1 VDSFASQG
9 RTLSRD
15 IIPKNPLDMDIL
27 ESIKE
32 NLFRYK
38 ADIPSLEYAKQYLE
52 ERNYPPQGKQL
63 AITILDRNE
72 DPEALRSTVI
82 QLAMTN
88 VLKEMF
94 LGIDRDHFRVQKII
108 VSDQSDLDI
117 AKTNRGLLYT
127 VNDVLTN
134 MLGEADHPQI
144 FYFHLDTEISEII
157 YEYLRDS
164 FKMRK
169 EEKGSPILGKG
180 MNMAIGSLVSSDPS
194 ADGRWDDDTVL
205 VYMDAEN
212 KEVNYRDPFLLGAPL
227 IYEGSPILFSKAA
240 FRRYH
245 MEGERRKLGGRVN
258 ASLGVPLI
266 SMLIYKGLIPLKK
279 PIIYPLS
286 GEIGIDRNLF
296 WSMRIAKRYGVETTT
311 LLQLFGRDEKG
322 NTMLPEECF
331 LQIDLGIN
339 MDQPIAEGKPA
350 KEVLRGVRRMSG
362 DIIHSTFQIMGKGI
376 REVWGSSEDFM
387 KMFKEFQMY
396 SIERWMQSH
405 DNRLITGGV
414 SHNQLGRVVRGVM
427 KEQAENLF
435 VEENF
440 FTRAWREL
448 REALSP
454 GDEGFM
460 PPINMIRDTMGNKFE
475 ELRERLIQKAERIC

>member
-1 VDSFASQG
+1 
-9 RTLSRD
+9 
-15 IIPKNPLDMDIL
+15 MDL
-27 ESIKE
+27 PESIKE

-38 ADIPSLEYAKQYLE
+38 ADIPSLDYAKQYLE
-52 ERNYPPQGKQL
+52 ARDYPRQGKQL
-63 AITILDRNE
+63 VITILDRNE

-88 VLKEMF
+88 VLKEIF
-94 LGIDRDHFRVQKII
+94 LGIDRDHFRVQRII

-127 VNDVLTN
+127 VSDVLTN
-134 MLGEADHPQI
+134 MLGKADHPEI
-144 FYFHLDTEISEII
+144 FYFHFDTEVSEIA
-157 YEYLRDS
+157 YEYLRDPL
-164 FKMRK
+164 KIRK
-169 EEKGSPILGKG
+169 EEKGSPLLGKG
-180 MNMAIGSLVSSDPS
+180 INMAMSSLVSSDP
-194 ADGRWDDDTVL
+194 ATGGRGAEDVVL

-212 KEVNYRDPFLLGAPL
+212 KEVNYRDPFLLGSPL
-227 IYEGSPILFSKAA
+227 VYEGSPILFSKAA

-266 SMLIYKGLIPLKK
+266 SMLIHKGLIPLKN

-286 GEIGIDRNLF
+286 GEIGMERNLF

-311 LLQLFGRDEKG
+311 LLQLFGKDDKG

-350 KEVLRGVRRMSG
+350 KEVLRGVRRMSE
-362 DIIHSTFQIMGKGI
+362 DIIQSTFQIMGRGI
-376 REVWGSSEDFM
+376 RGAWSSYEEFLE
-387 KMFKEFQMY
+387 MFEEFQIY
-396 SIERWMQSH
+396 SIERWTQSH
-405 DNRLITGGV
+405 DNMLITGGV
-414 SHNQLGRVVRGVM
+414 THDQLRRVVHGVM
-427 KEQAENLF
+427 REQAENLF
-435 VEENF
+435 AEENL
-440 FTRAWREL
+440 FTRTLRKI
-448 REALSP
+448 REALTR

-460 PPINMIRDTMGNKFE
+460 PPINMIGDTMGNKFE
-475 ELRERLIQKAERIC
+475 ELRERFIQKAEKIF

>member
-1 VDSFASQG
+1 
-9 RTLSRD
+9 
-15 IIPKNPLDMDIL
+15 MDIP
-27 ESIKE
+27 EYVKG
-32 NLFRYK
+32 NVFRYR
-38 ADIPSLEYAKQYLE
+38 ADIPSLEYAKHYLE

-63 AITILDRNE
+63 VITILDRNE

-108 VSDQSDLDI
+108 VSDQSDLHI
-117 AKTNRGLLYT
+117 SKTNRGLLYT
-127 VNDVLTN
+127 VKDVLTN
-134 MLGEADHPQI
+134 MLGEADHPEI
-144 FYFHLDTEISEII
+144 FYFHFDTEISELL
-157 YEYLRDS
+157 YEYLRDPL
-164 FKMRK
+164 KMRK
-169 EEKGSPILGKG
+169 EEKDSPILGKG
-180 MNMAIGSLVSSDPS
+180 MNMAIASLVSSDPS
-194 ADGRWDDDTVL
+194 ANRRWDDDTVL

-212 KEVNYRDPFLLGAPL
+212 KEVNYRDPFLLGSPL

-240 FRRYH
+240 FKRYH

-296 WSMRIAKRYGVETTT
+296 WSVRIAKRYGVETTT
-311 LLQLFGRDEKG
+311 LLQLFGKDDKG
-322 NTMLPEECF
+322 NTMLPEERF
-331 LQIDLGIN
+331 LQVDLGIN

-350 KEVLRGVRRMSG
+350 KEVLRGVRRMSE

-376 REVWGSSEDFM
+376 REAWGSSEDFM

-405 DNRLITGGV
+405 DNRLITGGIT
-414 SHNQLGRVVRGVM
+414 HDQLRRVVRGVVR
-427 KEQAENLF
+427 EHAENLF

-448 REALSP
+448 REALSS

-460 PPINMIRDTMGNKFE
+460 APITMIRDAMGNKFD
-475 ELRERLIQKAERIC
+475 ELRKRLIEKAERIC

>member
-1 VDSFASQG
+1 LHRKDEPCSK
-9 RTLSRD
+9 D
-15 IIPKNPLDMDIL
+15 IMPENSSDMDVR

-63 AITILDRNE
+63 VITILDRNE

-127 VNDVLTN
+127 VKDVLDN
-134 MLGEADHPQI
+134 MLGEADHPRI
-144 FYFHLDTEISEII
+144 FHFHLDTEISEII
-157 YEYLRDS
+157 YEYLRDP
-164 FKMRK
+164 FKMRR
-169 EEKGSPILGKG
+169 EERDSPILGKG

-194 ADGRWDDDTVL
+194 ADGRWDEDTVL

-227 IYEGSPILFSKAA
+227 IYQGSPILFSKAA

-266 SMLIYKGLIPLKK
+266 SMLTYKGLIPLKN

-286 GEIGIDRNLF
+286 GEIGIERNLF

-322 NTMLPEECF
+322 NTMLPEERF
-331 LQIDLGIN
+331 LQVDLGIN
-339 MDQPIAEGKPA
+339 MDQPLAEGKTA
-350 KEVLRGVRRMSG
+350 REVLRGVRRMSG
-362 DIIHSTFQIMGKGI
+362 DIIHSTFLIMGKGI
-376 REVWGSSEDFM
+376 REAWSSSEEFM
-387 KMFKEFQMY
+387 NMFKEFQRH

-405 DNRLITGGV
+405 DNRLITGGIT
-414 SHNQLGRVVRGVM
+414 HDQLGSVVRGVVR
-427 KEQAENLF
+427 EHAENLF
-435 VEENF
+435 VEENPF
-440 FTRAWREL
+440 ARAWRKL

-454 GDEGFM
+454 GDEGFI
-460 PPINMIRDTMGNKFE
+460 PPINGIRDTMGDKFE
-475 ELRERLIQKAERIC
+475 ELRERLTQKAERIC